1 MEMLTA
7 NAAVI
12 SEVEK
17 SIYEN
22 KVMLEQ
28 VTMENSRLHVV
39 KTHTNQHTDTYPC

>member
-39 KTHTNQHTDTYPC
+39 KSHTNKHTNAYPC